1 MRRRK
6 FLAGASVGIVVSV
19 TGCLEGTPLV
29 NQTEGSDGTDEDTSD
44 DGPDQDISDNET
56 EDGEYEYEAVEGEH
70 DFDGGAFTIKQLGY
84 EPRDLPNQPP
94 HLLEY
99 IADAQR
105 ALNYL
110 DTEAAPEEFRTF
122 IRETDFSRE
131 RLLLIRS
138 DGSNPG
144 YGYIMIRSFSLSDET
159 LAGRAAGYAEQLYGG
174 SAGAR
179 PAAFIR
185 VTFDEKPVETAEFTI
200 VEGQSP
206 VTTNG
211 KYIGGGREVTR
222 EASTQK

>member
-6 FLAGASVGIVVSV
+6 FLAGASVGIIVSV
-19 TGCLEGTPLV
+19 SGCLEGTPLV

-44 DGPDQDISDNET
+44 NGADD
-56 EDGEYEYEAVEGEH
+56 EYEYEAVEGEH
-70 DFDGGAFTIKQLGY
+70 EFDGGTFTIKQWGNQERQLY
-84 EPRDLPNQPP
+84 REPYR
-94 HLLEY
+94 LEY
-99 IADAQR
+99 FANAQR
-105 ALNYL
+105 AVNYFDNKPL
-110 DTEAAPEEFRTF
+110 PEKLRTF
-122 IRETDFSRE
+122 VTETDFNQE
-131 RLLLIRS
+131 RLLLIAS
-138 DGSNPG
+138 EGSNPG
-144 YGYIMIRSFSLSDET
+144 YLDLMIRSFSLSDET

-185 VTFDEKPVETAEFTI
+185 VTFDEEPVETAEFTI

>member
-44 DGPDQDISDNET
+44 NGADD
-56 EDGEYEYEAVEGEH
+56 EYEYEAVEGEH
-70 DFDGGAFTIKQLGY
+70 EFDGGTFTIKQLGY

-144 YGYIMIRSFSLSDET
+144 YGYIMIRSFSLTDET

-174 SAGAR
+174 SAGAQ